1 MLQEQRE
8 REGKLDKHVK
18 NGHRKL
24 SELTWLIAVGE
35 GISLGALWTAA
46 DGTMLLCQTLSCA
59 RTGRCIQAW
68 IDTVAGAASL
78 RILAL
83 IVRNAA
89 LVTSGFCEGIETE
102 LVKISSGSA
111 ICAAVKES
119 ELRVCRIYIR
129 CNCIICATLL

>member
-1 MLQEQRE
+1 M
-8 REGKLDKHVK
+8 D
-18 NGHRKL
+18 
-24 SELTWLIAVGE
+24 ELTWLIAVGE

-83 IVRNAA
+83 IMRNTA
-89 LVTSGFCEGIETE
+89 LVTSGFCGGIETG
-102 LVKISSGSA
+102 LVEISKWISDLCS
-111 ICAAVKES
+111 S
-119 ELRVCRIYIR
+119 
-129 CNCIICATLL
+129 